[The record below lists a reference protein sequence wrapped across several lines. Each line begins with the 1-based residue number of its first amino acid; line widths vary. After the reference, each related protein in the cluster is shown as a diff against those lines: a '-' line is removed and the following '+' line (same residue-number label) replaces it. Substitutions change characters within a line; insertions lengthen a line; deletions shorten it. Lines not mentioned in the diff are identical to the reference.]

1 LGSAAIRSC
10 ETHVRLARG
19 NCLCELAGRPPL
31 RNAHRGKVVREYLL
45 RRALQLAVLNNV
57 LAAANPVRDVQ
68 LIRSTST
75 GAEALTADQ
84 LLELL
89 IKLRVSETCAKS
101 DLVDP
106 ILRRGDAD
114 TAPQVAV
121 PGGAIGAPG
130 PTKGQPRPLRVL

>member
-1 LGSAAIRSC
+1 MRTTA
-10 ETHVRLARG
+10 RL
-19 NCLCELAGRPPL
+19 LASTCYVGR
-31 RNAHRGKVVREYLL
+31 
-45 RRALQLAVLNNV
+45 LAVLNTV
-57 LAAANPVRDVQ
+57 LAANPVREMR

-75 GAEALTADQ
+75 PTGAEALTTDQ
-84 LLELL
+84 LREPQ

>member
-1 LGSAAIRSC
+1 
-10 ETHVRLARG
+10 VRTTARLLAST
-19 NCLCELAGRPPL
+19 CYVGR
-31 RNAHRGKVVREYLL
+31 
-45 RRALQLAVLNNV
+45 LAVLNTV
-57 LAAANPVRDVQ
+57 LAANPVRDVQ
-68 LIRSTST
+68 LIRSTPT
-75 GAEALTADQ
+75 GADALTADQ
-84 LLELL
+84 LREPL

>member
-1 LGSAAIRSC
+1 
-10 ETHVRLARG
+10 LADR
-19 NCLCELAGRPPL
+19 APL
-31 RNAHRGKVVREYLL
+31 RSAHHGKVVREYLL

-57 LAAANPVRDVQ
+57 LAANPVRDVQ

-75 GAEALTADQ
+75 PTPTGAEALTADQ
-84 LLELL
+84 LREPL

-106 ILRRGDAD
+106 IIRRGEAD
-114 TAPQVAV
+114 RAPQVAV

>member
-1 LGSAAIRSC
+1 M
-10 ETHVRLARG
+10 
-19 NCLCELAGRPPL
+19 AGRPPL
-31 RNAHRGKVVREYLL
+31 RSAQHDKVVREYLL

-57 LAAANPVRDVQ
+57 LAANPVRDVQ

-75 GAEALTADQ
+75 STPTGAEALTADQ
-84 LLELL
+84 LREPL

-106 ILRRGDAD
+106 IIRRGDAD